1 MRRTA
6 YRFIFVSW
14 MVPCPPLQAFAA
26 FLLTFWI
33 VMQWGLA
40 STDNRGLPDFKK
52 EAKSSE

>member
-6 YRFIFVSW
+6 YRFVFVSW

-33 VMQWGLA
+33 VMQWGIA
-40 STDNRGLPDFKK
+40 GTDNGAFPDFQK
-52 EAKSSE
+52 EAGSSK